1 LSRCLVQCNNV
12 GCMARTIKKYPNR
25 RLYDT
30 EESRYI
36 TLEELATCVRSG
48 EDVRV
53 LDANSSADLTAATLT
68 QVLLESRGGAKLLPV
83 PFLLQMV
90 RMGDDALA
98 EFMSKYMSLS
108 MDLYLQA
115 KQGANS
121 LGPLNPIASLPFNAG
136 NALAR
141 MLLSGLSWGAQVPQ
155 PTPSSAWVGDAP
167 TPAAQ
172 DPEVRELR
180 RELDELKRTVA
191 RPAVPEKKPR
201 MRRRAL

>member
-1 LSRCLVQCNNV
+1 VRCSNALRPSTYGGRNCLSRCLVQCNNV
-12 GCMARTIKKYPNR
+12 AKRCGI
-25 RLYDT
+25 
-30 EESRYI
+30 
-36 TLEELATCVRSG
+36 
-48 EDVRV
+48 DVRV
-53 LDANSSADLTAATLT
+53 LDANSGTDLTAATLT

-108 MDLYLQA
+108 MDLYLHA

-141 MLLSGLSWGAQVPQ
+141 MLLSGLAWGSPSAQ
-155 PTPSSAWVGDAP
+155 PTPSSAWAGDVP
-167 TPAAQ
+167 TPAVQ

-180 RELDELKRTVA
+180 RELDALKKSVA
-191 RPAVPEKKPR
+191 RPSHADLETKR
-201 MRRRAL
+201 ERRRAR